1 MKKIRKLS
9 VVIAGLGLITSLLTT
24 AFATEASF
32 NTVFPAWKGHANVM
46 AGTKVSST
54 DQNALIKCTEASN
67 ERNGVVFWIDKQ
79 SDGSRLTQQMW
90 IPTDGTFYTL
100 PYQEPTTSGTKLMLR
115 GCAEKSMTVAST
127 AKGEVNFK

>member
-1 MKKIRKLS
+1 
-9 VVIAGLGLITSLLTT
+9 
-24 AFATEASF
+24 
-32 NTVFPAWKGHANVM
+32 M

-54 DQNALIKCTEASN
+54 DQNALIKCTEAPN

-115 GCAEKSMTVAST
+115 GCAEKSMIVAST
-127 AKGEVNFK
+127 AKGEVDFK

>member
-1 MKKIRKLS
+1 MRFYCEKIRKLS

-32 NTVFPAWKGHANVM
+32 NAVFPALKGYANVM

-67 ERNGVVFWIDKQ
+67 ERQGVV
-79 SDGSRLTQQMW
+79 
-90 IPTDGTFYTL
+90 
-100 PYQEPTTSGTKLMLR
+100 
-115 GCAEKSMTVAST
+115 
-127 AKGEVNFK
+127 